1 MRQTKPFPP
10 PPAQSR
16 HPSGYLAAVGD
27 IKTRNTRGEEGGNG
41 TSVAILSNTNKE
53 RQTWI
58 KYCQIQREKDQS
70 PARTSKF
77 PSYTFFFN
85 FVVLPEVWTSSRKI
99 TIHLSLRSIYLVLPT
114 QPLPDRFKYS
124 LFRKSCV
131 TWRHNLHICEIH
143 SSDTN
148 HDAAYCKTRAALLC
162 FGKSPLEWVGEP
174 D

>member
-1 MRQTKPFPP
+1 MFENASTQAVS

-77 PSYTFFFN
+77 PSYTFYFN
-85 FVVLPEVWTSSRKI
+85 FVVLPEV
-99 TIHLSLRSIYLVLPT
+99 
-114 QPLPDRFKYS
+114 
-124 LFRKSCV
+124 
-131 TWRHNLHICEIH
+131 
-143 SSDTN
+143 
-148 HDAAYCKTRAALLC
+148 
-162 FGKSPLEWVGEP
+162 
-174 D
+174 